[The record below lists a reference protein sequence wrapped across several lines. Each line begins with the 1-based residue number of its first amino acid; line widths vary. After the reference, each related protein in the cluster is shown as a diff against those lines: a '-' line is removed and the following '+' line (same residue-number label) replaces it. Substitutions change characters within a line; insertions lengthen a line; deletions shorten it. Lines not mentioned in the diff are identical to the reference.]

1 MFVYNTFITGVY
13 NFMVS
18 EDRLVMGALTPPDTV
33 GYLNENEKISNILS
47 DQMGGET
54 GNQTTDLY
62 FDDDLY
68 KSPLGLPPNQREFL
82 ETHQKVEERWERGGG
97 DGNTDPNIKNKYK

>member
-1 MFVYNTFITGVY
+1 
-13 NFMVS
+13 MVS
-18 EDRLVMGALTPPDTV
+18 EDRLVMGALIPPDTV

-54 GNQTTDLY
+54 GNKTTDLY

-68 KSPLGLPPNQREFL
+68 KSPLSLPPNQREFL

-97 DGNTDPNIKNKYK
+97 DEAKPPDPALPTLVTRLSLSHRK

>member
-18 EDRLVMGALTPPDTV
+18 EDRLVMGALIPPDTV

-54 GNQTTDLY
+54 GNKTTDLY

-68 KSPLGLPPNQREFL
+68 KSPLGLPSNQKEFL